1 MLCRNKQEINM
12 MSPGRENGAF
22 SKGRGGVIRGRKK
35 TLYSTFLIKLLTF
48 NVNYLR
54 HCFQLLEVDSIYT
67 YLRQKSKDTER

>member
-1 MLCRNKQEINM
+1 M

-48 NVNYLR
+48 DVNYLR
-54 HCFQLLEVDSIYT
+54 HCFQLLEVDSI
-67 YLRQKSKDTER
+67 